1 LHANGTRLWAHW
13 TWLLSVD
20 LDRVYNPAE
29 QDHDRDVWV
38 SLKVTG
44 PAYVRGSKQPNAV
57 SMDRVIVVKSR

>member
-1 LHANGTRLWAHW
+1 MLWAHW

-29 QDHDRDVWV
+29 QDHQRVIWI

-44 PAYVRGSKQPNAV
+44 PAYVKASQQPNAV
-57 SMDRVIVVKSR
+57 SIDRVIVVKERLE